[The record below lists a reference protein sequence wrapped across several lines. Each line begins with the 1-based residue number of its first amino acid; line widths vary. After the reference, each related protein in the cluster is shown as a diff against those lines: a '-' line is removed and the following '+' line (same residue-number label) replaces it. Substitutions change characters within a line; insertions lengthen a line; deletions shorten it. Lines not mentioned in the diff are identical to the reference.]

1 MLLFGDFFARNIFA
15 DYMHLHICAKY
26 FSQEKQA
33 FRTLF
38 VFSRGIF
45 CQIICI
51 CTFAQSIVRTKHM
64 RFIHFPF
71 FRAAYF
77 AKLYA
82 FAHLRKVLFKTKT
95 CVSYVFHFFARHIL
109 PDYMHLYICAKYCSK
124 KTCVSYVFHFFARHI
139 LSDYMH
145 LYICEKYCSNKKHA
159 FHTFFI
165 FSRGVFCQIV
175 HLRKV
180 LFEKNMRFIRFPFF
194 RAAISSN
201 LRLRGGLEQS
211 FRAPLRLRGVLEQ
224 PFRAPSGSGAPII
237 LFKPIDK
244 R

>member
-1 MLLFGDFFARNIFA
+1 M
-15 DYMHLHICAKY
+15 
-26 FSQEKQA
+26 
-33 FRTLF
+33 
-38 VFSRGIF
+38 RGIF
-45 CQIICI
+45 LQIICI
-51 CTFAQSIVRTKHM
+51 CTFAQSIFRKKNM
-64 RFIHFPF
+64 RFVHCLF

-77 AKLYA
+77 ARLYA
-82 FAHLRKVLFKTKT
+82 FVHLRKVLFKN
-95 CVSYVFHFFARHIL
+95 
-109 PDYMHLYICAKYCSK
+109 

-159 FHTFFI
+159 FHTCFI

-201 LRLRGGLEQS
+201 LRLRGGIEQS